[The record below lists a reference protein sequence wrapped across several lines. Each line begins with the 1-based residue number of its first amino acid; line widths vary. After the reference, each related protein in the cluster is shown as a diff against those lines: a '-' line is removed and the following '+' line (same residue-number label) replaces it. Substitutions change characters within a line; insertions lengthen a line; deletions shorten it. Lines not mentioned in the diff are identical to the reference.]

1 MEHFG
6 YPELNLTEKT
16 EDDPEDMV
24 FFAGVMKDNKV
35 SAKYLLLWIIR
46 SVLFQESGEAFL
58 AGRPYWEV
66 QVDDDQTATGQD

>member
-1 MEHFG
+1 
-6 YPELNLTEKT
+6 
-16 EDDPEDMV
+16 MV

-35 SAKYLLLWIIR
+35 SAKYLLRWIIR